1 MQPGK
6 GRTETM
12 KYFPLLWATLWRK
25 KARTI
30 LTLLSLV
37 TAFLLL
43 GLLQA
48 ANSLFSGSTQRLS
61 ANLLITQARV
71 SFTSPLPLRHLTQ
84 IEAIPGI
91 ESVSWSQFFGGVYK
105 DEKNFFPQFA
115 VDPDRWIR
123 VFTDC
128 RLPPEQAAAWK
139 SSRTAV
145 IAGKQLADRFGWKIG
160 EPIPLLSQIWPLKDG
175 TRAWN
180 FELVGI
186 YDDATQGSCS
196 RMGNMYL
203 RYDYFDEARQ
213 FGQGN
218 AGIFVLRIKDP
229 NQAENISRTV
239 DALFENSPDETKTQ
253 TEKEFQLN
261 FVRQVGN
268 LSLILNAILG
278 AVFFTILMLTGNT
291 MSQAVR
297 ERIPEL
303 AVLKTLGFNNQT
315 VLMLVI
321 AESLLLCLIG
331 GLCGMGLATLVMKAL
346 AFAPV
351 QFPPIVADA
360 RVWQLAFA
368 SMFGVGIAV
377 GLPPALRAMR
387 LSIVDGLSGR

>member
-1 MQPGK
+1 M
-6 GRTETM
+6 
-12 KYFPLLWATLWRK
+12 
-25 KARTI
+25 
-30 LTLLSLV
+30 

-48 ANSLFSGSTQRLS
+48 ANSLFAGGTQRMS

-71 SFTSPLPLRHLTQ
+71 SFTSPLPMRLLPQ
-84 IEAIPGI
+84 IESIPGV
-91 ESVSWSQFFGGVYK
+91 EAVSWSQFFGGVYK
-105 DEKNFFPQFA
+105 DQKNFFPQFA
-115 VDPDRWIR
+115 VTPDRW
-123 VFTDC
+123 VSTFTEC
-128 RLPPEQAAAWK
+128 KLPSEQEAAWRN
-139 SSRTAV
+139 SRTAV
-145 IAGKQLADRFGWKIG
+145 IAGKQLADRFGWKLG

-175 TRAWN
+175 SRAWN

-186 YDDATQGSCS
+186 FDDVTEGSCP

-213 FGQGN
+213 FGQGA
-218 AGIFVLRIKDP
+218 AGIFVLRIKDAD
-229 NQAENISRTV
+229 QAERISRTI

-253 TEKEFQLN
+253 TEKEFALN

-303 AVLKTLGFNNQT
+303 AVLKTLGFTNRM
-315 VLMLVI
+315 VLLLVI
-321 AESLLLCLIG
+321 AESLLICVIG
-331 GLCGMGLATLVMKAL
+331 GLMGMGLATLVMKAL
-346 AFAPV
+346 AYAPV

-360 RVWQLAFA
+360 RVWLVAFA
-368 SMFGVGIAV
+368 SMFGVGLVV

>member
-1 MQPGK
+1 
-6 GRTETM
+6 M

-48 ANSLFSGSTQRLS
+48 ANSLFAGGSQRLS
-61 ANLLITQARV
+61 ANLLISQARV
-71 SFTSPLPLRHLTQ
+71 SFTSPLPMRLLPQ
-84 IEAIPGI
+84 IESLPGVDQ
-91 ESVSWSQFFGGVYK
+91 VSWSQFFGGIYK

-115 VDPDRWIR
+115 VDPDRWIKT
-123 VFTDC
+123 FKEC
-128 RLPPEQAAAWK
+128 RLPEQQATAWK

-145 IAGKQLADRFGWKIG
+145 IAGKQLADRFGWKVG
-160 EPIPLLSQIWPLKDG
+160 ETIPLLSQIWPLKNG
-175 TRAWN
+175 SRAWS
-180 FELVGI
+180 FELAGI
-186 YDDATQGSCS
+186 FDDATEGSCP
-196 RMGNMYL
+196 RMSNMYL

-218 AGIFVLRIKDP
+218 AGIFVVRIKDP
-229 NQAENISRTV
+229 NQSESISRRI

-261 FVRQVGN
+261 FVRQIGN

-303 AVLKTLGFNNQT
+303 AVLKTLGFTNRM
-315 VLMLVI
+315 LLLLVI
-321 AESLLLCLIG
+321 AESLLLCVIG
-331 GLCGMGLATLVMKAL
+331 GLMGMGLAALVMKGL
-346 AFAPV
+346 ANAPI

-360 RVWQLAFA
+360 RVWYVAVA
-368 SMFGVGIAV
+368 SMFGVGLLV

>member
-1 MQPGK
+1 
-6 GRTETM
+6 M

-25 KARTI
+25 KVRTI

-37 TAFLLL
+37 AAFLLL

-48 ANSLFSGSTQRLS
+48 ANSLFSGGTQRIS

-71 SFTSPLPLRHLTQ
+71 SFTSPLPMRLLPQ
-84 IEAIPGI
+84 IEAVPGV
-91 ESVSWSQFFGGVYK
+91 EQVSWSQFFGGVYK

-115 VDPDRWIR
+115 VDPDRWLAT
-123 VFTDC
+123 FTEC

-139 SSRTAV
+139 GSRTAV
-145 IAGKQLADRFGWKIG
+145 IAGRQLADRLGWKLG
-160 EPIPLLSQIWPLKDG
+160 EPIPLLSQIWPQTDG
-175 TRAWN
+175 RRDWQ
-180 FELVGI
+180 FELAGI
-186 YDDATQGSCS
+186 FEDVTESSCP

-218 AGIFVLRIKDP
+218 AGIFVLRISDP
-229 NQAENISRTV
+229 NQSERISRSI

-303 AVLKTLGFNNQT
+303 EVLKTLGFTNRM
-315 VLMLVI
+315 VLLLVI
-321 AESLLLCLIG
+321 AESLLICVIG
-331 GLCGMGLATLVMKAL
+331 GLMGMGLATLVMQGL
-346 AFAPV
+346 AHAPV
-351 QFPPIVADA
+351 QFPPITADA
-360 RVWQLAFA
+360 RVWQVAFA
-368 SMFGVGIAV
+368 SMFGVGLLV
-377 GLPPALRAMR
+377 GLPPALKAMR

>member
-1 MQPGK
+1 
-6 GRTETM
+6 M

-48 ANSLFSGSTQRLS
+48 ANSLFSGGTQRLS
-61 ANLLITQARV
+61 ANLIITQARV
-71 SFTSPLPLRHLTQ
+71 SFTSPLPMRHLSQ
-84 IEAIPGI
+84 IESIPGVV
-91 ESVSWSQFFGGVYK
+91 SVSWSQFFGGIYK
-105 DEKNFFPQFA
+105 DQKNFFPQFA
-115 VDPDRWIR
+115 VNPDRF
-123 VFTDC
+123 VKTFTEC
-128 RLPPEQAAAWK
+128 RLPPEHLAAWK
-139 SSRTAV
+139 ASRTAV
-145 IAGKQLADRFGWKIG
+145 IAGRQLVDRFGWQLG
-160 EPIPLLSQIWPLKDG
+160 ESIPLLSQIWPQKDG
-175 TRAWN
+175 SRAWG
-180 FELVGI
+180 FTLVGI
-186 YDDATQGSCS
+186 IDDVTERSCP

-213 FGQGN
+213 YGQGN
-218 AGIFVLRIKDP
+218 AGIFVIRIADP
-229 NQAENISRTV
+229 NQAERIGRTI

-253 TEKEFQLN
+253 SEKEFTLN

-268 LSLILNAILG
+268 LSLILNGILG

-303 AVLKTLGFNNQT
+303 AVLKTLGFTNRMLLT
-315 VLMLVI
+315 LVI
-321 AESLLLCLIG
+321 AESLLICVLG
-331 GLCGMGLATLVMKAL
+331 GLLGMGLALLVMQGL
-346 AFAPV
+346 AYAPI

-360 RVWQLAFA
+360 RVWWIAIA
-368 SMFGVGIAV
+368 SMFGVGLVV